1 MFNSRTITN
10 GLLTIIAFVLFSL
23 AIEGNQPSTP
33 TALQL
38 PVSMAQEGDLP
49 PTGEVADDST
59 VLTATAH
66 LPGTSTLEDNA
77 VIGDPSISLT
87 GINLMDRFL
96 TFSFLI
102 MILALG
108 TESVVEIIRYFL
120 REKIILKPGPVD
132 LLKELGAWLP
142 QKTGSGPGTPPPSP
156 PPNPDG
162 FDAYKDALYGIA
174 CNFDKRNAYTWRK
187 IFDVLAQEEENY
199 QVEKKKYLR
208 LNRAISFGVA
218 VILAF
223 LTGVNAFHLLLS
235 STAEDTLN
243 GFWLNIGGL
252 LLSASAASAGA
263 SFWHD
268 MFDKLRGSKEIDPP
282 PPPDTV

>member
-10 GLLTIIAFVLFSL
+10 GLLTIIA
-23 AIEGNQPSTP
+23 
-33 TALQL
+33 
-38 PVSMAQEGDLP
+38 PVSMAQEGDLS

-77 VIGDPSISLT
+77 VMGDPSISLT
-87 GINLMDRFL
+87 DINLMDRFL

-108 TESVVEIIRYFL
+108 TESVVEIIRHFL

-142 QKTGSGPGTPPPSP
+142 QKTGSG
-156 PPNPDG
+156 
-162 FDAYKDALYGIA
+162 KDALHGIA
-174 CNFDKRNAYTWRK
+174 YKFNKKNKTSTWRQM
-187 IFDVLAQEEENY
+187 FYVLAQEEESY
-199 QVEKKKYLR
+199 QVGKKKYLR

-223 LTGVNAFHLLLS
+223 LTGVNAFHLLLG

-252 LLSASAASAGA
+252 SSVPQPRARGPHSGMICSTNCAGV
-263 SFWHD
+263 
-268 MFDKLRGSKEIDPP
+268 KK
-282 PPPDTV
+282 